1 MRFGFEPE
9 ETLRQQAGSYSAA
22 PPVGASLLAIAC
34 IIAAFPSSDYKDIT
48 MEAEQLNALSNSL
61 QDLRSRSN
69 ELRRF
74 L

>member
-1 MRFGFEPE
+1 MYNRG
-9 ETLRQQAGSYSAA
+9 LSKQR
-22 PPVGASLLAIAC
+22 L
-34 IIAAFPSSDYKDIT
+34 KDII

-61 QDLRSRSN
+61 QDLRNRNN